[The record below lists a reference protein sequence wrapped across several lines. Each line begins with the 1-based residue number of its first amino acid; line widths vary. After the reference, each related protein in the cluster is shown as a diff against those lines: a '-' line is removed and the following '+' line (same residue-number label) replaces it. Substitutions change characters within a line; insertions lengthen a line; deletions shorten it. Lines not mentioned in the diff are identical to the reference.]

1 VGVAFVGVVAAV
13 VAAEF
18 LGAGMPFDLFF
29 RFPVWL
35 AAGAGAA
42 GVGVMVLG
50 AAGAAGAGAA
60 AFGVAAFGA
69 AGFGAAGAGVAAFG
83 AAAFGVAA
91 GLPKNLVSSLNMAS
105 WGAGLLDVE

>member
-1 VGVAFVGVVAAV
+1 VAFVGVVAGGWVAT

-35 AAGAGAA
+35 AARAGAAGAGVMVLGAAGAGAA
-42 GVGVMVLG
+42 AFG

-60 AFGVAAFGA
+60 AFGA
-69 AGFGAAGAGVAAFG
+69 
-83 AAAFGVAA
+83 AA
-91 GLPKNLVSSLNMAS
+91 GLPKNLLSSLNMAS
-105 WGAGLLDVE
+105 WGADLLDVE